1 MKAKLKELTMA
12 TLNGNAIAIV
22 IALIPSAL
30 LSQLLQFCPVNSV
43 TTGITHMINLAQA
56 AFPFI
61 AAFAVGMILKF
72 TTLQVGSMALA
83 TFVAAGNAVPHKTAF
98 VISGSGIILNIMLT
112 TFIASIVVILLD
124 QFLGQFKMI
133 LESLLVLLIAGGIS
147 LLTMPVMVAIQ
158 NAIGQV
164 VQAATNMSPL
174 LMGIVLGM
182 LFGVLIVSPIS
193 SVAIAMAISLSG
205 VGSGAANAGIVACS
219 FTLAWMGA
227 TVNPIGGTLAHF
239 LGSPKIQMANML
251 EKPKLFIPVI
261 IASGISGLFAAIFQM
276 NGTPFSAGFGFS
288 GLIGPL
294 TAYQHSTGSFL
305 LLRVILVFVIIPVI
319 CAWLMNFIFVK
330 RTTFVQPT
338 DLKLSL

>member
-12 TLNGNAIAIV
+12 TLNGNAVAIV

-30 LSQLLQFCPVNSV
+30 LSQLLQFCPVNSF

-56 AFPFI
+56 SFPFI

-72 TTLQVGSMALA
+72 STLQVGSMALA
-83 TFVAAGNAVPHKTAF
+83 TFVAAGNAVPHKSAF
-98 VISGSGIILNIMLT
+98 ILNGSGVILNIMLT

-124 QFLGQFKMI
+124 RYLGQFKMI

-164 VQAATNMSPL
+164 VQAATSMSPL
-174 LMGIVLGM
+174 LMGTVLGII
-182 LFGVLIVSPIS
+182 FGVLIVSPIS

-219 FTLAWMGA
+219 FTLAWVGA
-227 TVNPIGGTLAHF
+227 TVNPLGGTLAHF

-261 IASGISGLFAAIFQM
+261 IASGISGFFATVLKM

-294 TAYQHSTGSFL
+294 TAYQHSSGSML
-305 LLRVILVFVIIPVI
+305 VLRIILAFVVIPVL
-319 CAWLMNFIFVK
+319 CAWLMNFVFVK
-330 RTTFVQPT
+330 RSSFIKPN
-338 DLKLSL
+338 DLKLKL

>member
-1 MKAKLKELTMA
+1 MKAKLKKLTMA

-30 LSQLLQFCPVNSV
+30 LSQILQFCPVNSF
-43 TTGITHMINLAQA
+43 TTGITHMINLAQI

-83 TFVAAGNAVPHKTAF
+83 TFVAAGNAVPHQTSF
-98 VISGSGIILNIMLT
+98 VVNGSGVILNIMLT
-112 TFIASIVVILLD
+112 TLIASMIVIALD
-124 QFLGQFKMI
+124 HYLGQFKMI
-133 LESLLVLLIAGGIS
+133 FEALFTLLIAGGIS
-147 LLTMPVMVAIQ
+147 LVTMPVMVAIQ
-158 NAIGQV
+158 NAVGQV
-164 VQAATNMSPL
+164 VKAATTMSPL
-174 LMGIVLGM
+174 LMGIVLGI

-227 TVNPIGGTLAHF
+227 TVNPVGGTLAHF

-261 IASGISGLFAAIFQM
+261 LASGISGLFAAIFKM

-294 TAYQHSTGSFL
+294 TAYQHSTGSL
-305 LLRVILVFVIIPVI
+305 LLGRVIIVFVVVPVL
-319 CAWLMNFIFVK
+319 CAWLMNYFFVH
-330 RTTFVQPT
+330 RIQLIQPN
-338 DLKLSL
+338 DLKLKL